1 MVGPRSHTKKSQT
14 LNNEVFQYKMTPKTQ
29 DWKHKRSY
37 LAMAFSF
44 FSSGKAQNES
54 AATSSSESVLLDSP
68 IEQPA
73 STPSSLPMSSPTPN
87 GAYPPQFDIQKI
99 KETSDG
105 SLQGMATGIFEQV
118 ITGNPYF
125 AAGGGLMLLGTA
137 LAVARQGVMRAS
149 SFVYRQ
155 LLVDLEIPSKDKS
168 YMWFLEWMSQ
178 HKHRSSRHLSVETNF
193 IQHDNGA
200 VSTKFSLVP
209 GPGNHLIRYKG
220 AYMLIKRERSGKLL
234 DMTSGTPFETVT
246 LTTLYRDRN
255 LFGELLS
262 DAKTLALKAQ
272 EGKTVIYTSWG
283 PEWRPFGQPKKKR
296 MIDSVIL
303 DDGIKEN
310 IVKDVRD
317 FLSSGKWYFDRGIP
331 YRRGYLLY
339 GPPGSGKTSF
349 IQALAGEL
357 DYNIC
362 ILNLSE
368 ANLTDDRLN
377 HLMNHIPER
386 SLLLLEDI
394 DAAFNQR
401 SQTDES
407 GFKSGV
413 TFSGLLN
420 ALDGV
425 ASSEETI
432 TFMTTNHPE
441 KLDPAILRPG
451 RVDYRVLVG
460 NATEHQIEKMFWR
473 FYEGEEEKAKQFVG
487 KAMSL
492 NVPISTAQLQG
503 LFVYNKN
510 DPDGALSMVDT
521 LRTPNHVF

>member
-1 MVGPRSHTKKSQT
+1 MERCGSRSSAGSGEKLHSSHLEQETNTFSRSQLVKMGFFGSSIKTKEDINPAETPIQDFETVQPQPPSQQQPIQ
-14 LNNEVFQYKMTPKTQ
+14 NNSMPSIDIDKITSQDTMT
-29 DWKHKRSY
+29 
-37 LAMAFSF
+37 
-44 FSSGKAQNES
+44 
-54 AATSSSESVLLDSP
+54 
-68 IEQPA
+68 
-73 STPSSLPMSSPTPN
+73 
-87 GAYPPQFDIQKI
+87 
-99 KETSDG
+99 
-105 SLQGMATGIFEQV
+105 GMASSFIQQA

-125 AAGGGLMLLGTA
+125 AAGGGLMLLGTG
-137 LAVARQGVMRAS
+137 LAVARSGITRAS
-149 SFVYRQ
+149 GFLYRQ

-178 HKHRSSRHLSVETNF
+178 YKHRSSRHLSVETNF
-193 IQHDNGA
+193 VQHDNGA
-200 VSTKFSLVP
+200 VSTTFSLVP

-220 AYMLIKRERSGKLL
+220 AFMLIKRERSGKLL

-246 LTTLYRDRN
+246 LTTLYRDRS
-255 LFGELLS
+255 LFGDLLAE
-262 DAKTLALKAQ
+262 AKTMALKAQ

-296 MIDSVIL
+296 TIGSVIL
-303 DDGIKEN
+303 DKGIKEGILN
-310 IVKDVRD
+310 DVRD
-317 FLSSGKWYFDRGIP
+317 FLKSGQWYFDRGIP

-349 IQALAGEL
+349 IQALAGHL

-394 DAAFNQR
+394 DAAFNKR
-401 SQTDES
+401 DQTDDS

-451 RVDYRVLVG
+451 RVDFRVLVG
-460 NATEHQIEKMFWR
+460 DATDYQIEQMFLR
-473 FYEGEEEKAKQFVG
+473 FYEGEEAKAKEFVERATRLG
-487 KAMSL
+487 
-492 NVPISTAQLQG
+492 VHISTAQLQG

-510 DPDGALSMVDT
+510 DPDGALAMVET
-521 LRTPNHVF
+521 LKTPNHVF

>member
-1 MVGPRSHTKKSQT
+1 MNIFGGNSKSETPVEALPTTDTAPAAPVVGKPGAGGPQSIDFDQLSKSKEDGISGVAT
-14 LNNEVFQYKMTPKTQ
+14 NLFQ
-29 DWKHKRSY
+29 
-37 LAMAFSF
+37 
-44 FSSGKAQNES
+44 
-54 AATSSSESVLLDSP
+54 
-68 IEQPA
+68 
-73 STPSSLPMSSPTPN
+73 
-87 GAYPPQFDIQKI
+87 
-99 KETSDG
+99 
-105 SLQGMATGIFEQV
+105 QV
-118 ITGNPYF
+118 IQGNPYF
-125 AAGGGLMLLGTA
+125 AAGGGLMLLGTG
-137 LAVARQGVMRAS
+137 LAVARQGVMRIS
-149 SFVYRQ
+149 GLLYRQ

-168 YMWFLEWMSQ
+168 YLWFLEWMSQ
-178 HKHRSSRHLSVETNF
+178 YKNRSSRHLSVETNF
-193 IQHDNGA
+193 VQHDNGS

-209 GPGNHLIRYKG
+209 GPGNHLIKYKG
-220 AYMLIKRERSGKLL
+220 AYMLIKRERSGKLI

-255 LFGELLS
+255 LFADLLS
-262 DAKTLALKAQ
+262 EAKTMALKAN

-283 PEWRPFGQPKKKR
+283 PEWRPFGQPKMKR
-296 MIDSVIL
+296 MIGSVIL
-303 DDGIKEN
+303 DKGIREN
-310 IVKDVRD
+310 IIKDVKS
-317 FLSSGKWYFDRGIP
+317 FLKSGRWYFDRGIP

-377 HLMNHIPER
+377 HLMNHIPQR

-394 DAAFNQR
+394 DAAFNKR
-401 SQTDES
+401 DQTDEK

-451 RVDYRVLVG
+451 RVDYRVLIG
-460 NATEHQIEKMFWR
+460 NATPYQMKQMFLR
-473 FYEGEEEKAKQFVG
+473 FYEGEEARADEFVEKAEQLG
-487 KAMSL
+487 
-492 NVPISTAQLQG
+492 VPVSTAQLQG
-503 LFVYNKN
+503 LFVYNKD
-510 DPDGALSMVDT
+510 DPEGALKMVDT
-521 LRTPNHVF
+521 LSQPNHVF